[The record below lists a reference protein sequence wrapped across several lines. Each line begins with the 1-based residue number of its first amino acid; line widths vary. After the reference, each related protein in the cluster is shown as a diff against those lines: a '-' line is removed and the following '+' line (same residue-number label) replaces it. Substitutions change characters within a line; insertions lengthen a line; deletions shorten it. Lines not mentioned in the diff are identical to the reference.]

1 MGSFVPRLLVL
12 TVVWLLATA
21 ALTFAAARRMG
32 TVQTTTTTTTAAA
45 APSAPG
51 TLVVPDVRRQAYVFA
66 KGTLGDS
73 GFAWKVEG
81 AVQGFASNLV
91 AAQTPAPGTRVVDT
105 GAPTILLHLTR
116 AGKQS
121 GVPEESSDTKGTALR
136 LAGLASAAAPR
147 AKAAPAKATA
157 PAAKQPKV
165 APAKAAAP
173 AKKAVAP
180 AKAKA
185 PAPAKTPTRK
195 KTPASRPPA
204 FVVAGARREPL
215 DEMPLTNR
223 ARLLLTWINTSPK
236 PTDANVER
244 WLYQHAWIVQGAEM
258 GWWHGADALHTL
270 VTVDGRVWDL
280 WGIGARSSAVAQQ
293 ALAEVEAR
301 SS

>member
-21 ALTFAAARRMG
+21 ALTFAAAHRIG
-32 TVQTTTTTTTAAA
+32 KVQTPTTTTTAAA

-51 TLVVPDVRRQAYVFA
+51 TLVVPDVRREAYVFA
-66 KGTLGDS
+66 KGMLGDS
-73 GFAWKVEG
+73 GFSWKVEG

-91 AAQTPAPGTRVVDT
+91 AEQTPAPGTRVVDT
-105 GAPTILLHLTR
+105 GAPTIVLHLTR

-121 GVPEESSDTKGTALR
+121 GVPEQTSDTKGTALR
-136 LAGLASAAAPR
+136 LAGLAAAVAAPR
-147 AKAAPAKATA
+147 AKAAPVKATA
-157 PAAKQPKV
+157 PAAKQPKKVRAPAKV
-165 APAKAAAP
+165 APSKAAAP
-173 AKKAVAP
+173 S
-180 AKAKA
+180 
-185 PAPAKTPTRK
+185 KTPTRQ

-236 PTDANVER
+236 PTDANVKR
-244 WLYQHAWIVQGAEM
+244 WLYQHAWIVQGAQM

-280 WGIGARSSAVAQQ
+280 WGIGARSSAVARQ